1 MVQLHHRP
9 VYRPGLRRR
18 LGNTV
23 NVASAL
29 TRSGIINP
37 IRPVRFFRQ
46 FAVLHAWGTTL
57 AGEFTSAAA
66 RDPYRTALV
75 DDRGELT
82 YADVVERTSRLAAG
96 FRLESPR
103 PRIAVLCRNH
113 RGLVETL
120 IAGSKRGADMIL
132 LNTGYGAG
140 QLRDVLTE
148 LRVDLMVADVE
159 FADIVYKAPQAAQ
172 RVVVWADAPGGSGPE
187 LEDVIADSRPVKLRP
202 PRVQG
207 RMIML
212 SSGTTGRPK
221 GARRRPRPGLRPLA
235 SMLSRIP
242 LRVHDTMVIDAP
254 IFHTWGFAAMQMG
267 FAMRGTLVLHR
278 RFAAEQTLRAIAS
291 HRKVDLFAAPVMVQR
306 LMDLPPEI
314 LARYDTSAL
323 RIVAV
328 SGSALPGDLASR
340 FMDQFGD
347 KLYNIYGSTEA
358 SWVSIATPR
367 DLRADPGAAGR
378 PPRGTKL
385 AILDQHGRPVPPG
398 IRGHIYAGNELIF
411 EGYTSG
417 APSDMRDGLLGTG
430 DLGHIDRSGLLH
442 VDGRVDDLVV
452 SGGENIFPR
461 EVEDA
466 LARLP
471 EVLEVAV
478 IGVPDPEYGQ
488 RLAAYIVPRPG
499 SRLDADQV
507 RGYIRERVARYAVPR
522 DVNFISRLPRNAT
535 GKVVGRWLT
544 ESPAPT
550 DGIGLDDRVP
560 EGQVAF

>member
-1 MVQLHHRP
+1 LA
-9 VYRPGLRRR
+9 G
-18 LGNTV
+18 
-23 NVASAL
+23 
-29 TRSGIINP
+29 SGIVNP
-37 IRPVRFFRQ
+37 GRPVRFFRQ
-46 FAVLHAWGTTL
+46 FAALHSWGTTL

-75 DDRGELT
+75 DDRGDLT
-82 YADVVERTSRLAAG
+82 YAEVADRTTRLAGAL
-96 FRLESPR
+96 RLDSPR

-120 IAGSKRGADMIL
+120 IAGSKRGADIIL

-148 LRVDLMVADVE
+148 LRVDLMVSDVE
-159 FADIVYKAPQAAQ
+159 FADIVYKAPQSAQ
-172 RVVVWADAPGGSGPE
+172 RAVVWADAPGGTGPE
-187 LEDVIADSRPVKLRP
+187 LEDVIADAVPCKLRP

-242 LRVHDTMVIDAP
+242 LRAHDTMVIDAP

-278 RFAAEQTLRAIAS
+278 RFAAEQTLRAIAR

-306 LMDLPPEI
+306 IMDLPPEE
-314 LARYDTSAL
+314 LAGYDTSAL
-323 RIVAV
+323 RVVAV
-328 SGSALPGDLASR
+328 SGSALPGDLATR

-367 DLRADPGAAGR
+367 DLRTHPGTAGR

-385 AILDQHGRPVPPG
+385 AILNERGEPVPTG
-398 IRGHIYAGNELIF
+398 VRGHIYAGNELIF

-430 DLGHIDRSGLLH
+430 DLGHVDRSGLLY
-442 VDGRVDDLVV
+442 VDGRIDDLIV

-471 EVLEVAV
+471 EVMEVAV
-478 IGVPDPEYGQ
+478 IGVADAEFGQ

-499 SRLDADQV
+499 SQIDAEQV
-507 RGYIRERVARYAVPR
+507 RRYIRERVARYAVPR
-522 DVNFISRLPRNAT
+522 DVNFITRLPRNAT

-544 ESPAPT
+544 QQAAAAG
-550 DGIGLDDRVP
+550 DAAADDARVP